1 MKKYSAIFYCLFASC
16 ISTAQ
21 DKDKQLQDI
30 DAALSAQ
37 QKSISNVLSDDNY
50 LSLHSLTPFR
60 EIIKK
65 HAKAEKVTMITANE
79 PGKKITVQGMVK
91 TKSGEPIGAAL
102 VYVYQTS
109 DKGWYADSAAHVN
122 MNSGDMNHARLFAYF
137 KTNEKGIFEFETIQ
151 PHGYPNSDL
160 PAHIHISIWKDGKII
175 PNLPGEL
182 LFDDDERLTPERKKR
197 SLEDGYIIAADSGQ
211 VGKPLYAYT
220 LIAGN

>member
-1 MKKYSAIFYCLFASC
+1 MKKYSAIFFCLFASC

-30 DAALSAQ
+30 DAALSSQ
-37 QKSISNVLSDDNY
+37 KKSISNVLSDNNY
-50 LSLHSLTPFR
+50 LSLHSLTNFR

-65 HAKAEKVTMITANE
+65 YAKAEKVTMVTANE
-79 PGKKITVQGMVK
+79 PGKKITVQGIVK
-91 TKSGEPIGAAL
+91 TKAGEPISGAL
-102 VYVYQTS
+102 IYVYQTS
-109 DKGWYADSAAHVN
+109 DKGLYADTSAHVN

-151 PHGYPNSDL
+151 PQGYPNSDL
-160 PAHIHISIWKDGKII
+160 PAHIHIMVWKEGRVIH
-175 PNLPGEL
+175 NLPGEL
-182 LFDDDERLTPERKKR
+182 LFDDDERLTSERRKR
-197 SLEDGYIIAADSGQ
+197 SLEDGYIIAADSGP